1 MVTMTKTALFLNG
14 EEPKDFSHI
23 SNYDRIYCTDGAFD
37 YLNRN
42 NIVPDIVFGDM
53 DSVTSDNIN
62 SEVVLLSD
70 QDYTDFE
77 KSIIEIKKTHTQIDV
92 FGGSGKEQD
101 HFLGNLS
108 VALKYKSEIEIHF
121 YDEFQSY
128 RVLKNN
134 ETIKDSFGKNVSL
147 IPFSEAKNVSTKG
160 LRYELNNETLMFDT
174 FISIRNQ
181 SISDEVEISYTSGN
195 LFIFMEN

>member
-1 MVTMTKTALFLNG
+1 MVTMTKAVLFLNG
-14 EEPKDFSHI
+14 EEPKDYTSI
-23 SNYDRIYCTDGAFD
+23 SRYDKIYCTDGAFD

-42 NIVPDIVFGDM
+42 NIVPDVVFGDM
-53 DSVTSDNIN
+53 DSITSEHIS

-77 KSIIEIKKTHTQIDV
+77 KSIIEIKKTHMCIDV

-108 VALKYKSEIEIHF
+108 VALKYRSEVDIHF

-128 RVLKNN
+128 RVVKKN
-134 ETIKDSFGKNVSL
+134 ETIKDCFGKNVSL
-147 IPFSEAKNVSTKG
+147 IPFSEARNVSTKG
-160 LRYELNNETLMFDT
+160 LKYELNNETLVFDT

-181 SISDEVEISYTSGN
+181 SISDEIEISYTSGN